1 MSERPTPDLTIL
13 ETRVYRGANVW
24 SYEKAI
30 HLVVDLGSLEKYP
43 TNTLP
48 GFTDN
53 ILQML
58 PGLREHSCSRGR
70 RGGFVE
76 RLNEGTW
83 LGHVAEH
90 CALALQQVVGHDIRR
105 GKTRQVKGRTGVYNV
120 VFGYIDERVGLAAAK
135 LAIRLVNHLV
145 EADPEFDWDAELEAF
160 ILRAERTAFG
170 PSTQALVDEAVSRDI
185 PWIRLNQHSLV
196 QLGQGVHA
204 KRIRATM
211 TSETASIAVDI
222 ASDKDLTT
230 KLLGA
235 AGLPVPKQDSV
246 RTEDQAV
253 RVAERI
259 GYPVVVK
266 PLDGNHGR
274 GVCLDLQSEL
284 DVREAFPI
292 AKEQSRRGWVI
303 VESFVTGK
311 DYRCLVIDGR
321 IAAIAERVPAS
332 VTGDGTSTVEQ
343 LVDLTNADPRRG
355 VGHEK
360 VLTRIKVDA
369 AAEEVLAAQGHTLS
383 SIPAEGEM
391 VKLALTGNMST
402 GGISIDRTFE
412 AHPENVEIAEEAAR
426 MIGLDIAGI
435 DFICPDITEP
445 VRETGG
451 AICEVNAAPGFRM
464 HTHPTIGE
472 PQFIAKPVVDMLFPP
487 GAPSRIPIVA
497 VTGTNGKTTTSRM
510 ISHIFKGMGRKV
522 GMTSTD
528 GVVID
533 ERLVIRADAS
543 GPRSARMVLQN
554 PRVDFAVF
562 EVARGG
568 ILREGLGYERNDVA
582 VVLNVQP
589 DHLGLRGIDTVE
601 QLADVKA
608 VLVEAV
614 PRDGHAV
621 LNADDPLVR
630 EMRRRCSGQVVW
642 FSMEEPGSEARDMID
657 AHCRRGGK
665 ALVLNPS
672 ERGEMIV
679 VKHGRREMQLAWTH
693 LLPATFGGRARMN
706 VQNTLAAAAAAF
718 AAGAP
723 LHDIR
728 QGLRSFSTNYYLSPG
743 RLNEVEVNGVNVI
756 VDYCHN
762 APGMKML
769 GDFVD
774 RVGETPGLVARARPP
789 LPDRDHRH
797 GRRPA
802 GRGHARARPHR
813 RTALRR
819 GRGPRGRRS
828 SGPAARRHRDAGDRG
843 SAHRHGGGRPVQA
856 GRDGPRGDRRGPAR
870 HEPRQPRR
878 PRGGVRRP
886 ARRSDGRARDLVQPG
901 PGRQRRQRRGPG
913 RRPGLRAGVHRRL
926 TRDHPGQELE
936 HRRVRRVDQVTAVD
950 DLVPGVGQHVG
961 EAYVDG
967 APDGVRRLA
976 GEDQRRLEHRG
987 QVVHGGRE
995 RLGAE
1000 VEAAAVDLGEHGRP
1014 AGGQDPPRLLGDPLP
1029 ELRAEREVEQGARHR
1044 LRVRVTRGQQ
1054 LLTQLA
1060 RPAPSARVD
1069 GEDRRLEQDQRLH
1082 QVRTAYGEGQRDLPT
1097 GAPADDHRRRG
1108 VQLGQQCRDVLDL
1121 VVEVDRRLRSVE
1133 GAAVVAPPVVGDA
1146 ASPSG
1151 QLLRGSVPEHGRT
1164 RAAVDPQDREP
1175 GATVLVV
1182 EVQAG
1187 PAKAGHPPSLR
1198 APARS

>member
-1 MSERPTPDLTIL
+1 MTKRPEPDLTIL
-13 ETRVYRGANVW
+13 ETRVYRGANMW
-24 SYEKAI
+24 SYERAI
-30 HLVVDLGSLEKYP
+30 HLVVDLGGLEEFP
-43 TNTLP
+43 TNLIP
-48 GFTDN
+48 GFTDA
-53 ILQML
+53 LLEAL

-76 RLNEGTW
+76 RLVEGTW
-83 LGHVAEH
+83 IGHVTEH
-90 CALALQQVVGHDIRR
+90 VALALQQEVGHDIRR
-105 GKTRQVKGRTGVYNV
+105 GKTRQVKGVPGHYNV
-120 VFGYIDERVGLAAAK
+120 IYGYVDEQVGLAAGR
-135 LAIRLVNHLV
+135 LAVRLVNHLI
-145 EADPEFDWDAELEAF
+145 EADPEFDFDAEVESFL
-160 ILRAERTAFG
+160 IRAERTAFG
-170 PSTQALVDEAVSRDI
+170 PSTQAILDEAVSRDI
-185 PWIRLNQHSLV
+185 PWIRLNQYSLV
-196 QLGQGVHA
+196 QLGHGAHA

-211 TSETASIAVDI
+211 TSNTSSIAVDV

-230 KLLGA
+230 TLLGA

-246 RTEDQAV
+246 RTADQAV

-274 GVCLDLQSEL
+274 GVCLDLQNADE
-284 DVREAFPI
+284 VRAAFEI
-292 AKEQSRRGWVI
+292 AEGQSRRGWVI

-311 DYRCLVIDGR
+311 DYRCLIIGGR
-321 IAAIAERVPAS
+321 MVAIAERVPAH
-332 VTGDGTSTVEQ
+332 VIGDGSSTVQ
-343 LVDLTNADPRRG
+343 ALVDVTNADPRRG

-360 VLTRIKVDA
+360 VLTRIKVDEVA
-369 AAEEVLAAQGHTLS
+369 LEVLADQGHTIDS
-383 SIPAEGEM
+383 VPAEGEM

-487 GAPSRIPIVA
+487 GSQSRIPIVA

-510 ISHIFKGMGRKV
+510 IGHIFKGMGRKV

-533 ERLVIRADAS
+533 ERLVIKQDAS

-601 QLADVKA
+601 QLADVKS

-614 PRDGHAV
+614 PRTGHAV

-642 FSMEEPGSEARDMID
+642 FSMAEPGSEIRDMID

-672 ERGEMIV
+672 DRGEMIV
-679 VKHGRREMQLAWTH
+679 VKHGPREMQLAWTH
-693 LLPATFGGRARMN
+693 LLPATFKGRARMN
-706 VQNTLAAAAAAF
+706 VQNALAAAAAAF

-728 QGLRSFSTNYYLSPG
+728 QGLRSFSTNYYLAPG
-743 RLNEVEVNGVNVI
+743 RLNEIEVQGVNVI

-762 APGMKML
+762 APAMRLL

-774 RVGETPGLVARARPP
+774 RVGESLVSTHELGKPSRIGIIA
-789 LPDRDHRH
+789 
-797 GRRPA
+797 
-802 GRGHARARPHR
+802 
-813 RTALRR
+813 T
-819 GRGPRGRRS
+819 
-828 SGPAARRHRDAGDRG
+828 AGDRRDEDMLELG
-843 SAHRHGGGRPVQA
+843 NIASRHFDVLVVREDVALRGRKAGEVAKLVAQGVKEGIADGGRCKQVEIIRDEIKALRHAMARANA
-856 GRDGPRGDRRGPAR
+856 G
-870 HEPRQPRR
+870 
-878 PRGGVRRP
+878 
-886 ARRSDGRARDLVQPG
+886 
-901 PGRQRRQRRGPG
+901 
-913 RRPGLRAGVHRRL
+913 
-926 TRDHPGQELE
+926 
-936 HRRVRRVDQVTAVD
+936 
-950 DLVPGVGQHVG
+950 
-961 EAYVDG
+961 
-967 APDGVRRLA
+967 
-976 GEDQRRLEHRG
+976 
-987 QVVHGGRE
+987 
-995 RLGAE
+995 
-1000 VEAAAVDLGEHGRP
+1000 
-1014 AGGQDPPRLLGDPLP
+1014 
-1029 ELRAEREVEQGARHR
+1029 
-1044 LRVRVTRGQQ
+1044 
-1054 LLTQLA
+1054 
-1060 RPAPSARVD
+1060 
-1069 GEDRRLEQDQRLH
+1069 
-1082 QVRTAYGEGQRDLPT
+1082 
-1097 GAPADDHRRRG
+1097 
-1108 VQLGQQCRDVLDL
+1108 DL
-1121 VVEVDRRLRSVE
+1121 VVICVDKHADVMTELERQSQQ
-1133 GAAVVAPPVVGDA
+1133 A
-1146 ASPSG
+1146 
-1151 QLLRGSVPEHGRT
+1151 
-1164 RAAVDPQDREP
+1164 
-1175 GATVLVV
+1175 
-1182 EVQAG
+1182 QAG
-1187 PAKAGHPPSLR
+1187 SGGTPDLADPDYYSGE
-1198 APARS
+1198 

>member
-1 MSERPTPDLTIL
+1 MTERPTPDLSIV
-13 ETRVYRGANVW
+13 ETRVYRGPNVW
-24 SYEKAI
+24 SYDKAI
-30 HLVVDLGSLEKYP
+30 HLVVDLGVLEQHP

-48 GFTDN
+48 GFTDHL
-53 ILQML
+53 LQAL

-76 RLNEGTW
+76 RLHEGTW

-90 CALALQQVVGHDIRR
+90 CALALQQVVGHDVRR
-105 GKTRQVKGRTGVYNV
+105 GKTRQVKGTTGVYNV
-120 VFGYIDERVGLAAAK
+120 IYGYIDEQVGLAAGR
-135 LAIRLVNHLV
+135 LAVRLVNHLV
-145 EADPEFDWDAELEAF
+145 QADPEFDWEKELEAF

-185 PWIRLNQHSLV
+185 PWLRLNKYSLV

-211 TSETASIAVDI
+211 TSETSSIAVDV

-230 KLLGA
+230 RLLSA
-235 AGLPVPKQDSV
+235 AGLPVPKQESV
-246 RTEDQAV
+246 RTVDQAV
-253 RVAERI
+253 AVARRI
-259 GYPVVVK
+259 GFPVVVK

-274 GVCLDLQSEL
+274 GVCLDLRDE
-284 DVREAFPI
+284 DAVREAFPV
-292 AKEQSRRGWVI
+292 AQEQSRRGTVI
-303 VESFVTGK
+303 VESFITGK
-311 DYRCLVIDGR
+311 DYRCLIIDGKM
-321 IAAIAERVPAS
+321 AAIAERVPAH
-332 VTGDGTSTVEQ
+332 VVGDGTSTVRQ

-369 AAEEVLAAQGHTLS
+369 AAEELLAAQGYDLDS
-383 SIPAEGEM
+383 VPPAGEM
-391 VKLALTGNMST
+391 VKLTLTGNMST
-402 GGISIDRTFE
+402 GGISIDRTYE
-412 AHPENVEIAEEAAR
+412 AHPENVEIAEEAAQ

-472 PQFIAKPVVDMLFPP
+472 PQFIAKPVIDMLFPP

-510 ISHIFKGMGRKV
+510 ISHVFKGMGRKV

-533 ERLVIRADAS
+533 ERLLIRADAS

-608 VLVEAV
+608 VIVEAV

-642 FSMEEPGSEARDMID
+642 FSMEPPGSEVRDMIE

-665 ALVLNPS
+665 ALVLNSS

-679 VKHGRREMQLAWTH
+679 VKHGPREMQLAWTH
-693 LLPATFGGRARMN
+693 LLPATFGGKARMN
-706 VQNTLAAAAAAF
+706 VQNALAAAAAAF

-728 QGLRSFSTNYYLSPG
+728 QGLRTFSTSYYLSPG
-743 RLNEVEVNGVNVI
+743 RLNQVDVDGISVI

-762 APGMKML
+762 APGMRML

-774 RVGETPGLVARARPP
+774 RMGDSMSSSHDLARPS
-789 LPDRDHRH
+789 RI
-797 GRRPA
+797 GIVS
-802 GRGHARARPHR
+802 
-813 RTALRR
+813 T
-819 GRGPRGRRS
+819 
-828 SGPAARRHRDAGDRG
+828 AGDRRDEDARELG
-843 SAHRHGGGRPVQA
+843 EVAAQHFDVVIVREDVQ
-856 GRDGPRGDRRGPAR
+856 
-870 HEPRQPRR
+870 
-878 PRGGVRRP
+878 
-886 ARRSDGRARDLVQPG
+886 
-901 PGRQRRQRRGPG
+901 
-913 RRPGLRAGVHRRL
+913 LR
-926 TRDHPGQELE
+926 
-936 HRRVRRVDQVTAVD
+936 
-950 DLVPGVGQHVG
+950 
-961 EAYVDG
+961 
-967 APDGVRRLA
+967 
-976 GEDQRRLEHRG
+976 
-987 QVVHGGRE
+987 GRE
-995 RLGAE
+995 RGDVAALV
-1000 VEAAAVDLGEHGRP
+1000 VEGVQKAMGE
-1014 AGGQDPPRLLGDPLP
+1014 
-1029 ELRAEREVEQGARHR
+1029 GARCKQVETV
-1044 LRVRVTRGQQ
+1044 LEEIEAVRHAMSRANRG
-1054 LLTQLA
+1054 
-1060 RPAPSARVD
+1060 
-1069 GEDRRLEQDQRLH
+1069 
-1082 QVRTAYGEGQRDLPT
+1082 
-1097 GAPADDHRRRG
+1097 
-1108 VQLGQQCRDVLDL
+1108 DL
-1121 VVEVDRRLRSVE
+1121 VVVCVDQHSAVMTELE
-1133 GAAVVAPPVVGDA
+1133 GWSHQA
-1146 ASPSG
+1146 
-1151 QLLRGSVPEHGRT
+1151 
-1164 RAAVDPQDREP
+1164 
-1175 GATVLVV
+1175 
-1182 EVQAG
+1182 QAG
-1187 PAKAGHPPSLR
+1187 SGASAD
-1198 APARS
+1198 APAADPDYAPSSPES

>member
-1 MSERPTPDLTIL
+1 MNDTPLSGGRPGPDLNIV

-24 SYEKAI
+24 SYDRSV
-30 HLVVDLGSLEKYP
+30 HLVVDLGSLEQYP

-48 GFTDN
+48 GFTDAV
-53 ILQML
+53 LELL
-58 PGLREHSCSRGR
+58 PALREHTCSRGR

-76 RLNEGTW
+76 RLDEGTW

-90 CALALQQVVGHDIRR
+90 GALALQQVVGHDIRR
-105 GKTRQVKGRTGVYNV
+105 GKTRQVKGHPGRYNIIY
-120 VFGYIDERVGLAAAK
+120 GYVDEHVGLAAGR
-135 LAIRLVNHLV
+135 LAVRLVNHLV
-145 EADPEFDWDAELEAF
+145 EPDPEFDWDSELESF
-160 ILRAERTAFG
+160 IRRAERTAFG

-185 PWIRLNQHSLV
+185 PWIRLNQYSLV

-211 TSETASIAVDI
+211 TSETSSIAVDI

-230 KLLGA
+230 RLLSA
-235 AGLPVPKQDSV
+235 AGLPVPKQD
-246 RTEDQAV
+246 AV
-253 RVAERI
+253 RSVERAVEVAERI

-274 GVCLDLQSEL
+274 GVCLDLRDADE
-284 DVREAFPI
+284 VRDAFPV
-292 AKEQSRRGWVI
+292 AQEQSRRGSVI
-303 VESFVTGK
+303 VESFVVGR
-311 DYRCLVIDGR
+311 DYRCLIIDGR
-321 IAAIAERVPAS
+321 LVAVAERVPAS
-332 VTGDGTSTVEQ
+332 VTGDGASTVEE
-343 LVDLTNADPRRG
+343 LVDLANADPRRG

-360 VLTRIKVDA
+360 VLTRITVDQA
-369 AAEEVLAAQGHTLS
+369 AVELVQEQGYAMTDVPPQGEV
-383 SIPAEGEM
+383 

-472 PQFIAKPVVDMLFPP
+472 PQFIAKPVIDMLFPP
-487 GAPSRIPIVA
+487 GAPARIPIVA
-497 VTGTNGKTTTSRM
+497 VTGTNGKTTTARM
-510 ISHIFKGMGRKV
+510 ISHVFKGMGHKV

-528 GVVID
+528 GIVID
-533 ERLVIRADAS
+533 ERLLIKSDAS

-630 EMRRRCSGQVVW
+630 DMRRRCSGQIVW
-642 FSMEEPGSEARDMID
+642 FSMEEPGTEVREMID

-679 VKHGRREMQLAWTH
+679 VRHGRREMQLAWTH

-706 VQNTLAAAAAAF
+706 VQNALGAAAAAF

-728 QGLRSFSTNYYLSPG
+728 QGLRTFATNYYLSPG
-743 RLNEVEVNGVNVI
+743 RLNEVDVNGVNVV

-762 APGMKML
+762 APGMRML

-774 RVGETPGLVARARPP
+774 RVGDSLESSHDLARPS
-789 LPDRDHRH
+789 RI
-797 GRRPA
+797 GVVA
-802 GRGHARARPHR
+802 
-813 RTALRR
+813 T
-819 GRGPRGRRS
+819 
-828 SGPAARRHRDAGDRG
+828 AGDR
-843 SAHRHGGGRPVQA
+843 
-856 GRDGPRGDRRGPAR
+856 RDEDMRELGTIAAD
-870 HEPRQPRR
+870 HFDVLV
-878 PRGGVRRP
+878 VREDV
-886 ARRSDGRARDLVQPG
+886 A
-901 PGRQRRQRRGPG
+901 
-913 RRPGLRAGVHRRL
+913 LR
-926 TRDHPGQELE
+926 
-936 HRRVRRVDQVTAVD
+936 
-950 DLVPGVGQHVG
+950 
-961 EAYVDG
+961 
-967 APDGVRRLA
+967 
-976 GEDQRRLEHRG
+976 
-987 QVVHGGRE
+987 GRE
-995 RLGAE
+995 RGETADLVAEGVRAGIEGGARCRQVEIVLDEIDAVRHAMARANRGDLLVVCVDQHPRVMAELESWSNQAQAGSGAE
-1000 VEAAAVDLGEHGRP
+1000 ASADGS
-1014 AGGQDPPRLLGDPLP
+1014 DPDY
-1029 ELRAEREVEQGARHR
+1029 V
-1044 LRVRVTRGQQ
+1044 
-1054 LLTQLA
+1054 
-1060 RPAPSARVD
+1060 
-1069 GEDRRLEQDQRLH
+1069 
-1082 QVRTAYGEGQRDLPT
+1082 PT
-1097 GAPADDHRRRG
+1097 DSSPAD
-1108 VQLGQQCRDVLDL
+1108 
-1121 VVEVDRRLRSVE
+1121 
-1133 GAAVVAPPVVGDA
+1133 
-1146 ASPSG
+1146 
-1151 QLLRGSVPEHGRT
+1151 
-1164 RAAVDPQDREP
+1164 
-1175 GATVLVV
+1175 
-1182 EVQAG
+1182 
-1187 PAKAGHPPSLR
+1187 PA
-1198 APARS
+1198 

>member
-1 MSERPTPDLTIL
+1 MSTPLPDLTTV

-24 SYEKAI
+24 SYDQAI
-30 HLVVDLGSLEKYP
+30 HLVVQLGSLEDFP
-43 TNTLP
+43 SNTLP
-48 GFTDN
+48 GFTEN
-53 ILQML
+53 LLTML

-76 RLNEGTW
+76 RLQEGTW
-83 LGHVAEH
+83 LGHVTEH
-90 CALALQQVVGHDIRR
+90 VALALQQAVGHDIRR
-105 GKTRQVKGRTGVYNV
+105 GKTRQVKGHRGRYNV
-120 VFGYIDERVGLAAAK
+120 IYGYVDEQVGLDAAR
-135 LAIRLVNHLV
+135 LAVRLVNHLV
-145 EADPEFDWDAELEAF
+145 KADPELDWDAELEAF

-170 PSTQALVDEAVSRDI
+170 PSTQAILDEAVSRDI
-185 PWIRLNQHSLV
+185 PWIRLNKHSLV

-211 TSETASIAVDI
+211 TSATSAIAVDV

-230 KLLGA
+230 RLLAA
-235 AGLPVPKQDSV
+235 AGLPVPKQESV
-246 RTEDQAV
+246 RNADQAA
-253 RVAERI
+253 RVADRI

-274 GVCLDLQSEL
+274 GVCLDLE
-284 DVREAFPI
+284 DAEEVRAAFPV
-292 AKEQSRRGWVI
+292 AEAQSRRGWVV
-303 VESFVTGK
+303 VESHITGR
-311 DYRCLVIDGR
+311 DYRCLIIDGR
-321 IAAIAERVPAS
+321 LAAVAERVPAH
-332 VTGDGTSTVEQ
+332 VVGDGRTTIEGLVE
-343 LVDLTNADPRRG
+343 LTNADPRRG

-360 VLTRIKVDA
+360 VLTRIRVDDA
-369 AAEEVLAAQGHTLS
+369 AVQLLADQGYKLGDVP
-383 SIPAEGEM
+383 PAGEM
-391 VKLALTGNMST
+391 VKLTLTGNMST

-426 MIGLDIAGI
+426 MVGLDIAGI

-543 GPRSARMVLQN
+543 GPKSARMVLQN

-630 EMRRRCSGQVVW
+630 AMRRRCSGEVVW
-642 FSMEEPGSEARDMID
+642 FSMAEPGSEVRDMID
-657 AHCRRGGK
+657 QHCRRGGK
-665 ALVLNPS
+665 ALVLEPS
-672 ERGEMIV
+672 DRGEMIV
-679 VKHGRREMQLAWTH
+679 VRHGRRDMQLAWTH
-693 LLPATFGGRARMN
+693 LLPATFAGRARMN

-728 QGLRSFSTNYYLSPG
+728 QGLRTFSTSYYLSPG
-743 RLNEVEVNGVNVI
+743 RLNEVEVNGRNVI

-762 APGMKML
+762 APGMRML

-774 RVGETPGLVARARPP
+774 RVADGLSATSDLGRVSRIGVVA
-789 LPDRDHRH
+789 
-797 GRRPA
+797 
-802 GRGHARARPHR
+802 
-813 RTALRR
+813 T
-819 GRGPRGRRS
+819 
-828 SGPAARRHRDAGDRG
+828 AGDRRDDDMRELG
-843 SAHRHGGGRPVQA
+843 SVAAEHFDVVV
-856 GRDGPRGDRRGPAR
+856 
-870 HEPRQPRR
+870 
-878 PRGGVRRP
+878 VREDEALR
-886 ARRSDGRARDLVQPG
+886 GRARGETSALV
-901 PGRQRRQRRGPG
+901 
-913 RRPGLRAGVHRRL
+913 A
-926 TRDHPGQELE
+926 E
-936 HRRVRRVDQVTAVD
+936 
-950 DLVPGVGQHVG
+950 
-961 EAYVDG
+961 
-967 APDGVRRLA
+967 GVRLSMAA
-976 GEDQRRLEHRG
+976 GARCKQLE
-987 QVVHGGRE
+987 VIPDE
-995 RLGAE
+995 I
-1000 VEAAAVDLGEHGRP
+1000 AAVRHAMSRSN
-1014 AGGQDPPRLLGDPLP
+1014 AG
-1029 ELRAEREVEQGARHR
+1029 
-1044 LRVRVTRGQQ
+1044 
-1054 LLTQLA
+1054 
-1060 RPAPSARVD
+1060 
-1069 GEDRRLEQDQRLH
+1069 
-1082 QVRTAYGEGQRDLPT
+1082 
-1097 GAPADDHRRRG
+1097 
-1108 VQLGQQCRDVLDL
+1108 DL
-1121 VVEVDRRLRSVE
+1121 VVVCVDKH
-1133 GAAVVAPPVVGDA
+1133 PVVMAELEGWSRMAQAGAGPTDAPVGD
-1146 ASPSG
+1146 PD
-1151 QLLRGSVPEHGRT
+1151 LT
-1164 RAAVDPQDREP
+1164 EP
-1175 GATVLVV
+1175 GLTR
-1182 EVQAG
+1182 G
-1187 PAKAGHPPSLR
+1187 R
-1198 APARS
+1198 A